1 MTKKIAWIV
10 LYIMFFFSKSFQK
23 IFVNIRMENPNYKK
37 RYWEKILKQY
47 EKEPFLKVKNSLKR
61 YV

>member
-47 EKEPFLKVKNSLKR
+47 EKEPFFKGKE
-61 YV
+61 